1 MEFLFISL
9 LIYITA
15 FLQFMS
21 KHHFYAEKKIK
32 IKRLKRLTSKEVL
45 KELKMH
51 SMAERGLRW
60 DISLQI
66 FKESKYYGQ
75 KGSRHGATKGGK

>member
-21 KHHFYAEKKIK
+21 KLITFMLGKKKKIR
-32 IKRLKRLTSKEVL
+32 RLKRFTPKEVL
-45 KELKMH
+45 KELNRH

-60 DISLQI
+60 DVSLQI
-66 FKESKYYGQ
+66 FEQSKYWAERKHAQ
-75 KGSRHGATKGGK
+75 CCKGW

>member
-21 KHHFYAEKKIK
+21 KLIIFMLKKKDLEAKEIYFQGS
-32 IKRLKRLTSKEVL
+32 LKRAKYAQHGS
-45 KELKMH
+45 
-51 SMAERGLRW
+51 ER
-60 DISLQI
+60 
-66 FKESKYYGQ
+66 
-75 KGSRHGATKGGK
+75 A